1 VVAHAIVMAAGQG
14 RRLRPVT
21 ERWPKPVL
29 PIDGRPVLGTLL
41 RELAAAGIERAV
53 VVTGHLA
60 EQVRA
65 LAGDGG
71 AWGLAVAYADQPGP
85 DGSADAVARALVAGA
100 EAPCLVVG
108 ADTVF
113 AAGDLGRFVH
123 AAQGRPAIAVRRN
136 PPPVPPHRYAVAFRD
151 GVVTTVLD
159 QDPANPFAA
168 APLWLLSGEIV
179 PHLRMDEP
187 PYELGN
193 AFQAAIEAGVLVS
206 AVEIGRTRDLTDPLD
221 LVEENFPYL
230 TRIR

>member
-1 VVAHAIVMAAGQG
+1 VVRHAIVMAAGEG
-14 RRLRPVT
+14 RRLRPLT

-41 RELAAAGIERAV
+41 RELAAAGVERAF

-71 AWGLAVAYADQPGP
+71 AWGLEVRFADQPRP
-85 DGSADAVARALVAGA
+85 DGSADAVARALAAGA
-100 EAPCLVVG
+100 EPPCLVAG

-113 AAGDLGRFVH
+113 GAGDVGRFVES
-123 AAQGRPAIAVRRN
+123 AQGRAAIAVRRD
-136 PPPVPPHRYAVAFRD
+136 PPPAPPHRFAVASRE

-159 QDPANPFAA
+159 DDPANPFAA
-168 APLWLLSGEIV
+168 APLWLLTDDVV
-179 PHLRMDEP
+179 PHLRADRP

-193 AFQAAIEAGVLVS
+193 AFQAAIAAGVPVS

-230 TRIR
+230 NRTT